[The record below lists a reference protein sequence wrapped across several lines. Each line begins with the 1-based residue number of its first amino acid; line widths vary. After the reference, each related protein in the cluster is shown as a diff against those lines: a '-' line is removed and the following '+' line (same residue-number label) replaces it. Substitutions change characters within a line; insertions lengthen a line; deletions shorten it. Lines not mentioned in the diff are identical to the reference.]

1 MDRVEIDEIVRFC
14 PVLGSLLDLVGAEMD
29 AEDDEADM
37 ARGGEVM
44 LNEG

>member
-1 MDRVEIDEIVRFC
+1 MDRVEIDDIVRFC
-14 PVLGSLLDLVGAEMD
+14 AVPGCLLILVGAEMD

>member
-29 AEDDEADM
+29 DEADM